1 LKQLIKK
8 KKTIDE
14 EFFGKDL
21 TRRGYITFNEFQN
34 ILNLLNAQISNED
47 AKKLFDL
54 FDTAQSNIIPLDI
67 LITSLKITENEI

>member
-1 LKQLIKK
+1 MKQLIKK